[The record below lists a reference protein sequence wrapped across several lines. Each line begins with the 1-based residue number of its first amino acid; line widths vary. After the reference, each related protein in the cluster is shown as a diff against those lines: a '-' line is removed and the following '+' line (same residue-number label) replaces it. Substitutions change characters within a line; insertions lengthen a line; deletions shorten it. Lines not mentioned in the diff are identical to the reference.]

1 MTSFSWEADYFRNT
15 GVVLYR
21 EKGMLMYLD
30 VHRGILFTYHTY
42 AQRRNIFDFENELT
56 ASLSLIFKAE
66 NFWWLWRGSWR
77 IMEDDGR
84 RTSHAATWHQW

>member
-56 ASLSLIFKAE
+56 ASLSLIFQGRELLVAVE
-66 NFWWLWRGSWR
+66 R
-77 IMEDDGR
+77 ILEDHGR
-84 RTSHAATWHQW
+84 